1 MTGTENSTQTNDAQF
16 RFAALIYYAVLI
28 AGFVVGLYGL
38 ISLLWLATG
47 EVERS
52 AHVLG
57 ALL

>member
-1 MTGTENSTQTNDAQF
+1 MTGTKIPEQTDDAQL

-38 ISLLWLATG
+38 ISLLSLATH

-52 AHVLG
+52 AHLLG
-57 ALL
+57 LLL

>member
-1 MTGTENSTQTNDAQF
+1 MTGTENPAQTDDAQF

-38 ISLLWLATG
+38 ISLLSLATG

-52 AHVLG
+52 AHILG
-57 ALL
+57 SLL

>member
-1 MTGTENSTQTNDAQF
+1 MTGTNSSEQTDDAQL

-38 ISLLWLATG
+38 ISLLSLATG

-52 AHVLG
+52 AH
-57 ALL
+57 LLNSLL